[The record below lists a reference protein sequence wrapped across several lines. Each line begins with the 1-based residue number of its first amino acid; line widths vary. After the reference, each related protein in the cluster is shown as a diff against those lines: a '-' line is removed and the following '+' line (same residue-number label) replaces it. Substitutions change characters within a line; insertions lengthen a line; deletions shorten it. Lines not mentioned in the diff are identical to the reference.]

1 MLRWRFSRPLL
12 GLLLIVLA
20 VGPLLSFGMLREPG
34 IQQTLAVAFLY
45 GALALTYDLLFGFTG
60 LLSFGHA
67 LFFAAGAYVT
77 AILIDS
83 YNWPW
88 YIAIPTAV
96 IFSAVLATLVGAAS
110 LRTKGITFA
119 MVTLAFGEAG
129 HVVISRN
136 FGNLT
141 HGENGLPINA
151 DRVPSLFIGV
161 VNTKFLFWLA
171 LAVLIFVYAAIW
183 WVTQTP
189 AGRVFSALRDN
200 EVRTSV
206 LGLNPNR
213 FKLLA
218 FVIAGTLASVV
229 GAAMLLVSGNAAP
242 RYATADTTIA
252 LLLMVI
258 LGGAATRWGAA
269 LGGIIYSIASTR
281 LQDLNQGKALAALP
295 KVISGPLS
303 EPAFILGLLFIFIV
317 MFAPGG
323 LSGAYYRLRMRFLRG
338 QAEKGAASAL

>member
-1 MLRWRFSRPLL
+1 MLRWKYSRPLL
-12 GLLLIVLA
+12 GLLIAA
-20 VGPLLSFGMLREPG
+20 VAAGPLLSFGMLREPG

-67 LFFAAGAYVT
+67 VFFAAGAYLT
-77 AILIDS
+77 AILINTYGWS
-83 YNWPW
+83 LYLAVPAAV
-88 YIAIPTAV
+88 AITAL
-96 IFSAVLATLVGAAS
+96 LAALIGAAS

-129 HVVISRN
+129 HIVISRN

-141 HGENGLPINA
+141 NGENGLPINA
-151 DRVPSLFIGV
+151 DRVPSIFIGV
-161 VNTKFLFWLA
+161 FNTKYLFWLA
-171 LAVLIFVYAAIW
+171 LAVLVLVYLAIW
-183 WVTQTP
+183 WVTESS
-189 AGRVFSALRDN
+189 AGRVFAALRDN
-200 EVRTSV
+200 EIRTSV

-213 FKLLA
+213 FKLLS
-218 FVIAGTLASVV
+218 FVIAATLASVI

-258 LGGAATRWGAA
+258 LGGARTRWGAVV
-269 LGGIIYSIASTR
+269 GGIIYSIATTR
-281 LQDLNQGKALAALP
+281 LQDLNQGNALGSLP
-295 KVISGPLS
+295 KIIGGPLS

-323 LSGAYYRLRMRFLRG
+323 LSGAYYRLRLKYLQRKSG
-338 QAEKGAASAL
+338 

>member
-1 MLRWRFSRPLL
+1 MLRWKYSRPLL
-12 GLLLIVLA
+12 GILLLVLA
-20 VGPLLSFGMLREPG
+20 IGPMLSFGMLREPG

-67 LFFAAGAYVT
+67 LFFAAGAYIT
-77 AILIDS
+77 AILINS
-83 YNWPW
+83 YRWPW
-88 YIAIPTAV
+88 YIAIP
-96 IFSAVLATLVGAAS
+96 SAVTLSAILAVLVGSAS

-141 HGENGLPINA
+141 NGENGLPINA
-151 DRVPSLFIGV
+151 DRVPGIFIGV
-161 VNTKFLFWLA
+161 INTKYLFWLA
-171 LAVLIFVYAAIW
+171 LAVLIFVYLAIW
-183 WVTQTP
+183 WITESS
-189 AGRVFSALRDN
+189 AGRVFPALRDN
-200 EVRTSV
+200 EIRTSV

-213 FKLLA
+213 FKLLS
-218 FVIAGTLASVV
+218 FVIAGTLASVI

-258 LGGAATRWGAA
+258 LGGSGTRWGAV

-281 LQDLNQGKALAALP
+281 LQDLSQGKALASLP
-295 KVISGPLS
+295 KLISGPLS
-303 EPAFILGLLFIFIV
+303 EPAFIMGLLFVFVV

-323 LSGAYYRLRMRFLRG
+323 LSGAYYQGRMKYIQLKS
-338 QAEKGAASAL
+338 QKV

>member
-1 MLRWRFSRPLL
+1 MLRWKYSRPLL
-12 GLLLIVLA
+12 GILILILA
-20 VGPLLSFGMLREPG
+20 IGPMLSFGMLKEPG

-77 AILIDS
+77 AILINS

-88 YIAIPTAV
+88 YIAIPTSIA
-96 IFSAVLATLVGAAS
+96 ISAILAVLVGSAS

-141 HGENGLPINA
+141 NGENGLPINA
-151 DRVPSLFIGV
+151 DRVPRIFIGV
-161 VNTKFLFWLA
+161 INTKYLFWLA

-183 WVTQTP
+183 WVTQSS

-213 FKLLA
+213 YKLLS
-218 FVIAGTLASVV
+218 FVIAGTLASVI
-229 GAAMLLVSGNAAP
+229 GSAMLLVSGNAAP

-258 LGGAATRWGAA
+258 LGGSGTRWGAA
-269 LGGIIYSIASTR
+269 LGGILYSIASTR
-281 LQDLNQGKALAALP
+281 LQDLNQGQALASLP
-295 KVISGPLS
+295 KIISGPLS

-323 LSGAYYRLRMRFLRG
+323 LSGAYYRIRLRYLQRK
-338 QAEKGAASAL
+338 ADKATPVAV

>member
-1 MLRWRFSRPLL
+1 MLRWKYSRPLL
-12 GLLLIVLA
+12 GLFIAFLA
-20 VGPLLSFGMLREPG
+20 IGPLLSFGMLREPG

-67 LFFAAGAYVT
+67 LFFASGAYLT
-77 AILIDS
+77 AIFINTNHWSL
-83 YNWPW
+83 YVAVVVA
-88 YIAIPTAV
+88 IAITAL
-96 IFSAVLATLVGAAS
+96 FATLIGSAS

-129 HVVISRN
+129 HIVISRN

-141 HGENGLPINA
+141 NGENGLPINA
-151 DRVPSLFIGV
+151 DRIPGIFIGV
-161 VNTKFLFWLA
+161 VNTKYLFWLA
-171 LAVLIFVYAAIW
+171 LAVLVFVYLAIW
-183 WVTQTP
+183 WITESS
-189 AGRVFSALRDN
+189 AGRVFAALRDN

-206 LGLNPNR
+206 LGLNPTR
-213 FKLLA
+213 FKLLS
-218 FVIAGTLASVV
+218 FVIAASLASLV

-258 LGGAATRWGAA
+258 LGGPRTRWGAV
-269 LGGIIYSIASTR
+269 LGGIIYSVASTR
-281 LQDLNQGKALAALP
+281 LQDLNQGNALGSLP
-295 KVISGPLS
+295 KLIGGPLS
-303 EPAFILGLLFIFIV
+303 EPAFIMGLLFILVV

-323 LSGAYYRLRMRFLRG
+323 LSGAYYRLRSSYLRRKS
-338 QAEKGAASAL
+338 EKTPK